1 MIGGHA
7 DGEVELFSIGF
18 EEIIVIISIS
28 IGKWKVPKSKNM
40 YTVAKLFVYSRKS
53 I

>member
-1 MIGGHA
+1 MERWSCLVYGLRT
-7 DGEVELFSIGF
+7 VELLQ
-18 EEIIVIISIS
+18 IIVIISIS

>member
-1 MIGGHA
+1 MVEGLRT
-7 DGEVELFSIGF
+7 VELLQ
-18 EEIIVIISIS
+18 IIVRISLS